1 MVQLQCMDACLDT
14 FSMELY
20 QVNVRVNRIAQRQ
33 ASMGG
38 FAFEATPSPPSPM
51 ASDSE
56 DDDDDD
62 NGDDNDASDDADAS
76 SIDEMST

>member
-33 ASMGG
+33 VSMGG
-38 FAFEATPSPPSPM
+38 FAPEATPSPPSPV
-51 ASDSE
+51 ASEFE

-62 NGDDNDASDDADAS
+62 DNLNRIIMIVFNCTRVYA
-76 SIDEMST
+76 